1 MIHRTSQVKFYRIL
15 LWVCA
20 SLASLCLGFFIFFLI
35 RKDLFSTNRELIV
48 TILVVVVLVFTAA
61 ATLFSKAYGDQKEFI
76 EQLVVE
82 NSYILGKPTVFYNLQ
97 AFKLRVEKLRK
108 KKLYAGKGQYLIT
121 FTPTAMEVSSN
132 SSRNKL
138 VSELNVHISDFIS
151 SIFKDRNET
160 DFDSRFNVYGFS
172 RGVFLIYSFTNDD
185 SYVHRLI
192 NRISNECFRMVNE
205 DKIKIWVQP
214 FYGIKRIDK
223 DSSDSTITSDIE
235 DALLAR
241 SHAENNIESFSY
253 FRESFREGVGNE
265 SNEITEALKN
275 DEFIPFYQA
284 KYSLKEKRFISTEV
298 LARWKSQKYGLVGP
312 SKFIDQAE
320 KGGVLN
326 AIDIRIFELA
336 VKDLGDNLK
345 RGRRVLPISV
355 NFSLYEFFSRNFL
368 DLIVNTLNKYQVP
381 PKYLEIE
388 ITETT
393 SQANKFLSISLIKKL
408 KDLGI
413 RVLMDDFGVGYSQI
427 ENLRQIPFD
436 AIKIDKSFTNKIIDD
451 EKTRAIVK
459 FLIELGHSNNMEVIV
474 EGAETKEQVEMLR
487 KMKVDTIQGFY
498 FSRPLNLTGYNELI
512 KSNQF
517 EKGATK

>member
-1 MIHRTSQVKFYRIL
+1 MNSKSSQVKHYRIL
-15 LWVCA
+15 LWVCMGIA
-20 SLASLCLGFFIFFLI
+20 TLFFGFLIFFLV
-35 RKDLFSTNRELIV
+35 RKDIFSLHREIIV
-48 TILVVVVLVFTAA
+48 AFLVLVVLVFTTA
-61 ATLFSKAYGDQKEFI
+61 ATLFSKAYGDQKTFI

-82 NSYILGKPTVFYNLQ
+82 NSYTLGKPTVFYNLQ
-97 AFKLRVEKLRK
+97 AFKQRVDKLRK
-108 KKLYAGKGQYLIT
+108 KKMYAQKGQYLIT

-138 VSELNVHISDFIS
+138 VSDLNVHIAEFIS
-151 SIFKDRNET
+151 SIFKDKNET
-160 DFDSRFNVYGFS
+160 DFDSRYNVYGFS
-172 RGVFLIYSFTNDD
+172 RGVFLIYSFSNDD
-185 SYVHRLI
+185 SYVHRLM
-192 NRISNECFRMVNE
+192 NRLSNECFRMVNE

-214 FYGIKRIDK
+214 FYGIKRIEGET
-223 DSSDSTITSDIE
+223 SITSDIE
-235 DALLAR
+235 DALIAR
-241 SHAENNIESFSY
+241 SHAESNIESFAY
-253 FRESFREGVGNE
+253 FREAFKENSGNE
-265 SNEITEALKN
+265 SNEITDALQN
-275 DEFIPFYQA
+275 DEFVPFYQA

-298 LARWKSQKYGLVGP
+298 LARWKSKKYGLVGP

-336 VKDLGDNLK
+336 IKDLGDNLK

-459 FLIELGHSNNMEVIV
+459 FLIELAHSNNMEVIV
-474 EGAETKEQVEMLR
+474 EGAETKEQVDLLR

-498 FSRPLNLTGYNELI
+498 FSRPLNLAGYNELI

-517 EKGATK
+517 EKGANK